1 VATKKAST
9 TRKATAKKSAAKKSA
24 AKKSTAKKS
33 TAKKSTAKKS
43 TAKKSTAKKSTA
55 KKTTA
60 KKTTAKKAT
69 GKTGKKVPA
78 KKAPA
83 AKKTPAVKKPVAPAK
98 ASKTKAPAKKAAT
111 AKKTSTKTA
120 AVTKKT
126 VTTVR
131 TSIGS
136 GIGAPPPKPPVT
148 KKKKKTDRRV
158 APTVVPS
165 RRKLQKKAEAEAA
178 AKSPRRKIDFANP
191 RSVAAAAA
199 SSEADADG
207 YVFINGRRV
216 RAISTKG
223 TGVKKKRAPRVAEP
237 EVPAPVA
244 KDVSKIKTKLSKTDL
259 AKFRDLL
266 IMRRREIVGMVSGL
280 ETEALRS
287 SGGNLSNMPM
297 HMADVGTDVFE
308 QDFTLGMA
316 AQERELIVQIDAALQ
331 RIEDRIYGVCQAT
344 GKPIPKARLNAK
356 PWAKYTIEAARA
368 LERGLPPE

>member
-1 VATKKAST
+1 VIRPPQRWVLGVQSVATKKAST
-9 TRKATAKKSAAKKSA
+9 TRKTTAKKSVAKKSAAKTSA
-24 AKKSTAKKS
+24 AKTSTAKKS
-33 TAKKSTAKKS
+33 TAKK
-43 TAKKSTAKKSTA
+43 
-55 KKTTA
+55 
-60 KKTTAKKAT
+60 AT
-69 GKTGKKVPA
+69 GKKAPVKKSPAAKTSPKPSKKAPA

-83 AKKTPAVKKPVAPAK
+83 AKKAAK
-98 ASKTKAPAKKAAT
+98 TASAKTPAKKTVT
-111 AKKTSTKTA
+111 AKKASAKKT

-223 TGVKKKRAPRVAEP
+223 TGVKKKRAPRAVEP
-237 EVPAPVA
+237 EAPAPVA
-244 KDVSKIKTKLSKTDL
+244 KDISKIKTKLSKTDL
-259 AKFRDLL
+259 AKYRELL

-368 LERGLPPE
+368 LERGLTPE